1 MLPIMALTADPGKGS
16 LPHTMKRHE
25 ALHDLSR
32 DHFEALLQAQQIKQ
46 AVQGE
51 GDGTVEDA
59 ARTFLA
65 FWEGGG
71 RMHFVEEE
79 EILLSV
85 YSRHARPT
93 GNEDIRTMLDDHA
106 WIRDHI
112 RDLKERYEAGE
123 DIKDLLAGVGERL
136 HDHARLEER
145 VIFEHMQEIFT
156 DEELSEVAER
166 SRAFREEMRGAG
178 AIGPDR
184 PGVQLPDVD

>member
-1 MLPIMALTADPGKGS
+1 
-16 LPHTMKRHE
+16 MKRHE

-46 AVQGE
+46 AVEGGE
-51 GDGTVEDA
+51 EGETAEDA
-59 ARTFLA
+59 ARTFLG

-85 YSRHARPT
+85 YSRHAPPT
-93 GNEDIRTMLDDHA
+93 ENEDIRTMLDDHA
-106 WIRDHI
+106 WIRDRV
-112 RDLKERYEAGE
+112 RDLKEQFEAGE
-123 DIKDLLAGVGERL
+123 DVRGLLAQVGQRL

-145 VIFEHMQEIFT
+145 VIFEHMQELFT
-156 DEELSEVAER
+156 EDELIEVAER
-166 SRAFREEMRGAG
+166 SRAFREEMRGPH

-184 PGVQLPDVD
+184 PGLEIPSEEDI